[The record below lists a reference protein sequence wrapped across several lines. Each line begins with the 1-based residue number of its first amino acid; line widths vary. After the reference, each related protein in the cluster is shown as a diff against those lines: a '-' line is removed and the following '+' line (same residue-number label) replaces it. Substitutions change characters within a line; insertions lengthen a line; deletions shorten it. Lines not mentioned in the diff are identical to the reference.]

1 MHAWNRIIDALH
13 FVASRLVWFGGA
25 ILILSAA
32 VVTVD
37 VLLRKVLSVS
47 LGGSDEL
54 SGYAFGI
61 ATMVSLAYALIH
73 RANIRVDAFYH
84 HFPKPLRAV
93 VDIAGLGLLVAFLS
107 LIAYLGFKMWSDSI
121 VFGSRSITP
130 MRVPLAVPQTLWLGG
145 LLFGV
150 LTGFVLVLAGAT
162 ALWRREWQRVQT
174 LVGVKSVDEQIKD
187 ETD

>member
-1 MHAWNRIIDALH
+1 MQIWIKIIDRLH
-13 FVASRLVWFGGA
+13 AVASGLVWIGGA
-25 ILILSAA
+25 MLILSAA

-37 VLLRKVLSVS
+37 VVLRKVLSVS

-84 HFPKPLRAV
+84 YFPKPLRAV
-93 VDIAGLGLLVAFLS
+93 ADIAGLALLVAFLS
-107 LIAYLGFKMWSDSI
+107 LIAYLGFKMWSDSLA
-121 VFGSRSITP
+121 FGSRSITP
-130 MRVPLAVPQTLWLGG
+130 MRVPLAIPQGLWISG

-150 LTGFVLVLAGAT
+150 VTGIILIFAGAT
-162 ALWRREWQRVQT
+162 AMWRRDWQSVQI
-174 LVGVKSVDEQIKD
+174 LVGVKSVDEQIEE